1 MYLELNSL
9 DMHELVTEAH
19 HVVSQSQ
26 VTILQL
32 LPLVE
37 GKVDLPASIRPDQ
50 SMHVQCSHSYVGV
63 CLYVKDLVFL
73 DSHT

>member
-37 GKVDLPASIRPDQ
+37 GKVDLPARP
-50 SMHVQCSHSYVGV
+50 C
-63 CLYVKDLVFL
+63 
-73 DSHT
+73 

>member
-1 MYLELNSL
+1 
-9 DMHELVTEAH
+9 MHELVTEAH

-26 VTILQL
+26 VTILQV

-50 SMHVQCSHSYVGV
+50 SMLCTVRI
-63 CLYVKDLVFL
+63 LM
-73 DSHT
+73 